1 MQLALRIVGLAARLL
16 LALGLVC
23 LLLAGYLGWQ
33 TLSFSSNAAA
43 AQGRVVS
50 YHEILDDG
58 EKRYR
63 PRVRFTT
70 PDGSIHTIAGQ
81 MAYTSRRY
89 ALGTELPVLYRPER
103 PTEARLATFV
113 DNWLGAT
120 IAAAVGLVSLLAGW
134 LVRRNSS
141 TAS

>member
-23 LLLAGYLGWQ
+23 LLLGGYLAWQ
-33 TLSFSSNAAA
+33 TLSFSANALTVT
-43 AQGRVVS
+43 GRVVS
-50 YHEILDDG
+50 YHELIDGG

-63 PRVRFTT
+63 PRVRFKT
-70 PDGSIHTIAGQ
+70 PDGGIHTIAGQ

-89 ALGTELPVLYRPER
+89 ALGTELPVVYRQER

-113 DNWLGAT
+113 DNWLGAS
-120 IAAAVGLVSLLAGW
+120 IAAGVGIVSLVAGW
-134 LVRRNSS
+134 LVRRNPSL
-141 TAS
+141 AA